1 MRVKIIIEAVLN
13 KSLYLS
19 HDSLEQGLQKK
30 QKKLAQTFTLY
41 MNTLALIHW
50 MRKKWNTLIR
60 EKWWKYR
67 EFILY
72 GNMATFS
79 LAGVLG
85 RAIFSIYPCKGNI
98 NVRGYL
104 HRLIEP
110 RVKKSM
116 SRWYIMWI
124 STRSDM
130 TNENWVPNHF
140 VAVLPI
146 EIEYLGNITME
157 REILIEMRKL
167 EKKLN
172 IRKHPQNCQ

>member
-41 MNTLALIHW
+41 SDEYFSSNTLNEEEVEYIN
-50 MRKKWNTLIR
+50 KR
-60 EKWWKYR
+60 EMMKIQR
-67 EFILY
+67 IILY

-110 RVKKSM
+110 RVKESM
-116 SRWYIMWI
+116 SR
-124 STRSDM
+124 
-130 TNENWVPNHF
+130 
-140 VAVLPI
+140 
-146 EIEYLGNITME
+146 
-157 REILIEMRKL
+157 
-167 EKKLN
+167 
-172 IRKHPQNCQ
+172 